1 MSQRPMLR
9 VLVLTSQQ
17 RIFEG
22 EAEQVTAPGGDGELT
37 VLPRHAPLLTTLKL
51 GEMRVRVRGVDEG
64 IFVAGGFLEV
74 NNNVVTVLADDA
86 ERASEVDEARAE
98 EARRRAQALVE
109 RADGGEAQAAALAEL
124 ERAVGRL
131 RVAELQR
138 LRSGGTRR
146 RPAPPQQ
153 QELGE

>member
-51 GEMRVRVRGVDEG
+51 GEMRVRVRGEDEG

-98 EARRRAQALVE
+98 EARRRAQSLVE